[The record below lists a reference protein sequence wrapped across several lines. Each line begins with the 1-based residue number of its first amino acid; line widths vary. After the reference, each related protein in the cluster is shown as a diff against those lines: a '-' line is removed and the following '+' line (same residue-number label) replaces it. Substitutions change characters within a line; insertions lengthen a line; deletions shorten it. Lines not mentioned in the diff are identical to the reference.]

1 MYSVGIIVLNYGI
14 SFYVDMTTY
23 GSDWFECAEI
33 LNHYVVLFELT
44 IVGQS
49 YFKNKLR
56 KWDQIY
62 GCWRWGWGVGG
73 RTIG

>member
-23 GSDWFECAEI
+23 GSDWFECAGI

-49 YFKNKLR
+49 YFKNKLIGKR
-56 KWDQIY
+56 IRSVMMRD
-62 GCWRWGWGVGG
+62 RDGG
-73 RTIG
+73 TQRIK